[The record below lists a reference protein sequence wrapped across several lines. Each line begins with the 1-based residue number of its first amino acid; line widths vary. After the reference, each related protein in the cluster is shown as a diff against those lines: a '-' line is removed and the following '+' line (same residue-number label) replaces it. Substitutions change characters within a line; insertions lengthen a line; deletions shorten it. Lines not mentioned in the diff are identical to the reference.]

1 MSAKPKLL
9 GAEYQ
14 EIELSF
20 MLVMVM
26 IIVIV
31 SLLRNDLSMHLYP
44 IKLQK

>member
-31 SLLRNDLSMHLYP
+31 SLLNFKSDSLHRSL
-44 IKLQK
+44 